1 MSRAPLARLAG
12 LLALAAC
19 GGASGNSQPGR
30 PAGPKKPPRVAVVE
44 VAPRAV
50 EYAVEATGTLEAAE
64 EIEVAAGVNGLVESA
79 RFREGDAVTPET
91 VLVEVDVERYR
102 LAEAKAR
109 AESQRARAQAKLAE
123 TVYQNR
129 LKLHEEGRRQ
139 QKDWVTEEQMAQ
151 WRADLD
157 RARAEQEK
165 AEADLAIASRDHR
178 QSRVRAPIAGLI
190 NRKAAAKG
198 EYVRTD
204 TVVATI
210 LDVSTLHLIL
220 TVPELEAARLAVG
233 GEALFSLRS
242 TPGEWF
248 RARLFHL
255 GQKADPATRTV
266 ECRAEVLDQDAPR
279 DARLRAGTFA
289 LVKLVTGSRMGIVV
303 PERAVLPT
311 ERGFEARVVV
321 GTKVASRPVK
331 IGLRTAAGVEILEG
345 LAAGDRVVTDGASG
359 VRDGQEV
366 EVAEEPRG

>member
-1 MSRAPLARLAG
+1 MSRTPLVL

-19 GGASGNSQPGR
+19 GGGASGNSQPGR
-30 PAGPKKPPRVAVVE
+30 PPGPKNPPRVGVVE
-44 VAPRAV
+44 LALRAV

-64 EIEVAAGVNGLVESA
+64 EIEVAAGVAGLVESA
-79 RFREGDAVTPET
+79 RFREGDAVTTET

-109 AESQRARAQAKLAE
+109 AESERARAQAKLSE

-157 RARAEQEK
+157 RTRAEQQK
-165 AEADLAIASRDHR
+165 AEAELAIATRDSR
-178 QSRVRAPIAGLI
+178 QASVRAPIAGVI

-210 LDVSTLHLIL
+210 LDVSTLHLVL
-220 TVPELEAARLAVG
+220 SVPELEAARLATG
-233 GEALFSLRS
+233 GEALFQLRS

-248 RARLFHL
+248 RARLFHV
-255 GQKADPATRTV
+255 GQKADSATRSV
-266 ECRAEVLDQDAPR
+266 ECRAEVLGR

-289 LVKLVTGSRMGIVV
+289 IVKLATETRMGIVV
-303 PERAVLPT
+303 PERAVVPT
-311 ERGFEARVVV
+311 ERGFEARVVE
-321 GTKVASRPVK
+321 GGKISSRPVK
-331 IGLRTAAGVEILEG
+331 VGLRTDAGVEILEG
-345 LAAGDRVVTDGASG
+345 LAAGDRVVTDGSSG

-366 EVAEEPRG
+366 EVAPEGGK